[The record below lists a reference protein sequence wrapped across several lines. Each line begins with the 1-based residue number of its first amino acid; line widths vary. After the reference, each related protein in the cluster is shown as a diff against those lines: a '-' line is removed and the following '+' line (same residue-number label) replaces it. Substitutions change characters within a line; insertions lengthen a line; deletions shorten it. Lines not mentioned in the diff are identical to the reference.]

1 MTQYEKQELLNQYY
15 GEQMTLKAALA
26 SKDYQTIREAEGG
39 EPMKDITKKANAKPT
54 LIPTGMKCKLEEGTY
69 LELSVRSS
77 CPLKH
82 WIMMANSVGIID
94 KDYYN
99 NEDNEGH
106 IFFQVVNMSPLPI
119 IIKKGEAIGQAI
131 IHKFDTVEDDAATG
145 IRTSGFGSTD
155 AASQPVLQSAT

>member
-1 MTQYEKQELLNQYY
+1 MGFKYNVRLCNQ
-15 GEQMTLKAALA
+15 
-26 SKDYQTIREAEGG
+26 
-39 EPMKDITKKANAKPT
+39 
-54 LIPTGMKCKLEEGTY
+54 
-69 LELSVRSS
+69 
-77 CPLKH
+77 
-82 WIMMANSVGIID
+82 VGVID

-99 NEDNEGH
+99 NKDNEGH